1 MATQCCRG
9 QNGQLTL
16 ERPRCKTRG
25 CHQHQDVGDLVQKQ
39 FERSCDETNVSIT
52 EKIKVIIGDS
62 YLDPTNLNKKGF
74 KRSSIRTRR
83 CFCSKQYVQHE
94 TEHKS
99 FLFWSCE
106 DFEQKLNATKSR
118 IDKVLESVQVSSMG
132 TSRRA
137 HRCYWQAGEGL
148 ARCQRGKDAVAVK
161 SIASRLTIEERIPRL
176 SLGHTSVRRHVWVHR
191 GGHPPECSKSRI
203 LFKIWSIVTSHRR
216 LCLGEK
222 RLAEERIEREHKS
235 SIAKNVL
242 QTSWRADP
250 SEGISKTMKIS
261 KLGACTTC
269 NKPFLSWG
277 GHQKHLAGH
286 RGRVK
291 SLKEATGAVPVFK
304 SSSVRVCW
312 LGQTDQQSSGKSS
325 GRKVFLEHSSPQ

>member
-62 YLDPTNLNKKGF
+62 YLEKN
-74 KRSSIRTRR
+74 
-83 CFCSKQYVQHE
+83 
-94 TEHKS
+94 
-99 FLFWSCE
+99 
-106 DFEQKLNATKSR
+106 LNATKSR

-203 LFKIWSIVTSHRR
+203 LFKIRSIVTSHRR

-222 RLAEERIEREHKS
+222 RLAEERIERKHKS

-250 SEGISKTMKIS
+250 SEGISKTMQKS
-261 KLGACTTC
+261 KLWACPTC
-269 NKPFLSWG
+269 NKPFLLWG
-277 GHQKHLAGH
+277 GHQKHLPGH

-291 SLKEATGAVPVFK
+291 SLKEATGAVLVFK